1 MSELDETTT
10 VEVPEGVLND
20 ILERL
25 KQTPMTEEQVK
36 QLIEVSLRESLEDE
50 GVLGKLRFGGEA
62 EPKLL
67 GSKFGRF
74 GLSVGDIEHL
84 HDIMSARKSMDPRT
98 DGPSESLE
106 NAFNDISSARYLNQD
121 EIKELDY
128 RLMEEEMPRIPRSTL
143 SRADQKLYD
152 RGAFTDMAAFKRAVR
167 AHDTAEA
174 GYGAELIGAQ
184 YVGELW
190 QSARFESRIFNTI
203 RTVDMT
209 APTMYI
215 PVEAD
220 IPEVLFVPENTGPT
234 DSPYATV
241 KTGSNRVQI
250 DAKKF
255 VIHQVWSGEMEE
267 DSLIPFIPFLR
278 RQIVLS
284 MAHYS
289 DSLVLNGDDTNA
301 GTGNINLDDADPAD
315 TKHYLAWDG
324 IRHVGLVDNTDNQI
338 DVGGAISY
346 GTLVDALSYMVDTT
360 YLMDWGHPTSPEDVV
375 YIADPFTADKVR
387 QLDEVINWLTE
398 QGGKLLNGQV
408 AAVFNHPFINGSM
421 AMSLTEADGFV
432 STTGSNNTKGQVVAY
447 NRRAFLAG
455 WRRRVKVET
464 ERMPGR
470 DQTRMVHSFRM
481 GFGRYSPTGAV
492 SGIEAA
498 NVLFNIT
505 V

>member
-1 MSELDETTT
+1 MSEQEPTTL
-10 VEVPEGVLND
+10 VEVEESVLQD
-20 ILERL
+20 ILARL
-25 KQTPMTEEQVK
+25 EETPLTENEIR
-36 QLIEVSLRESLEDE
+36 QLIEVSLRESLEEE
-50 GVLGKLRFGGEA
+50 GVLGKLRFGGDP

-74 GLSVGDIEHL
+74 GMSVGDIEHL
-84 HDIMSARKSMDPRT
+84 HDMMIARHSMDPRT
-98 DGPSESLE
+98 EGPSEALE

-128 RLMEEEMPRIPRSTL
+128 RLMEEEMPRIPRRTL
-143 SRADQKLYD
+143 SASDQKLYD
-152 RGAFTDMAAFKRAVR
+152 RGAYQDMAAFKRAVR

-190 QSARFESRIFNTI
+190 QSARFESRIFSTI

-220 IPEVLFVPENTGPT
+220 IPEVLFVPERTGPT
-234 DSPYATV
+234 DSPYDTV
-241 KTGSNRVQI
+241 KTGSNRVQV

-255 VIHQVWSGEMEE
+255 VIHQIWSGEMEE
-267 DSLIPFIPFLR
+267 DSLIPFVPFLR
-278 RQIVLS
+278 RQVVLS

-289 DSLVLNGDDTNA
+289 DSLVLNGDTTNA

-324 IRHVGLVDNTDNQI
+324 IRHVSLVDNTANQI
-338 DVGGAISY
+338 NVGGAISY

-360 YLMDWGHPTSPEDVV
+360 YLMDWGHPTDPMDVIYV
-375 YIADPFTADKVR
+375 TDPFTADKVR
-387 QLDEVINWLTE
+387 QLDEVINWLTQ

-432 STTGSNNTKGQVVAY
+432 STTGSNNTKGQIVAY

-481 GFGRYSPTGAV
+481 GFGRYSPTGAA
-492 SGIEAA
+492 SGIEAT